1 MLAAPPRLRLVPAL
15 GEDDAPHVTVPVPRS
30 SDAGA
35 AAPWHTEGD
44 VAFVPAVL
52 LLAASGRC
60 SCDDCCDA
68 LVRERR
74 ATRLTSV

>member
-15 GEDDAPHVTVPVPRS
+15 PEDDAPHVTVPVPRS
-30 SDAGA
+30 GGATAG
-35 AAPWHTEGD
+35 PWHTDGE

-60 SCDDCCDA
+60 SCDDCCEA
-68 LVRERR
+68 FVRERR
-74 ATRLTSV
+74 ATPLASV

>member
-15 GEDDAPHVTVPVPRS
+15 PEDDAPHVTVPVPRG
-30 SDAGA
+30 SDD
-35 AAPWHTEGD
+35 AAPWHTQGEI
-44 VAFVPAVL
+44 AFVPAVL

-74 ATRLTSV
+74 ATRLASV